1 MLSGPQDRQILV
13 SLWAYSGESSLA
25 RWKGCK
31 RKMDKT
37 LLSQGANSTSSVL
50 QLQCPEAE
58 AIQHALTTTPN
69 GAHPPP
75 PSQFIAHHQ
84 MGWGSKAST
93 AELTLA
99 VSSDLDDTLS
109 DLLSYMTLLFMSW
122 TATSLVYVK
131 SLQRWKNE
139 YKWLKRGEEDLQKER
154 WWVRACVY
162 FWWQWWWAKTKSLQ
176 GKFATKWWKT
186 ELQAWRSEEVTQLM
200 QSWKWT
206 PIAPSPIA
214 NKTLVNRT
222 LSAVCHCCTV
232 QVW

>member
-1 MLSGPQDRQILV
+1 MDHKTDKFWFLCEPILV
-13 SLWAYSGESSLA
+13 RAAWHAERGVSEKWTRLCYPI
-25 RWKGCK
+25 
-31 RKMDKT
+31 
-37 LLSQGANSTSSVL
+37 QGASSTSSVL

-99 VSSDLDDTLS
+99 VSSDLDDALT

-122 TATSLVYVK
+122 TVTRLVYVK

-154 WWVRACVY
+154 WWIWACVY
-162 FWWQWWWAKTKSLQ
+162 FWWQWWWAKSNVCKGSL
-176 GKFATKWWKT
+176 
-186 ELQAWRSEEVTQLM
+186 LQSGERQNSRLEDL
-200 QSWKWT
+200 K
-206 PIAPSPIA
+206 
-214 NKTLVNRT
+214 R
-222 LSAVCHCCTV
+222 
-232 QVW
+232 